1 MTKFNLKKA
10 ILENKATFHSSL
22 TEGQFSWFTQ
32 DTNQQIGSENEN
44 TLPFVYMFD
53 NKGMKWLEKNYEGY
67 GVFGNKDYYELLD
80 QMNGGTGD
88 RSRGINLA
96 FDKEPTES
104 GKVLYPALVVN
115 PNFNWKSH
123 DFTEESENDPNQ
135 SWYQEPE
142 EEDYNLE
149 DDEDDDDEYLQEA
162 SADSTPYGNYIN
174 KARAK
179 SHLTKKDGDVY
190 GIDESGK
197 GHKITDAT
205 DLDKYTKF
213 TIKSKELNEGKEEVV
228 LSNKILDFLE
238 ERGIIDPSDA
248 QKVHKDLTTFLE
260 DKVKSEELNEG
271 KMYYHVLEDM
281 GYGEIGHEGVYDTEE
296 EAQDRA
302 NNLSRTYPD
311 SSFYVEP
318 STSEEEPYN
327 VTSSDYDPNLDIDE
341 GKKETPIDEE
351 IFGFPNVDINFPTL
365 KTKYIA
371 KKFAEYMSNKEGQ
384 RFTVT
389 LNSPDGPSFD
399 LDLDGEEY
407 DGGSYLIAK
416 NGDIINVALRERPV
430 YGNISMLDETEKPKT
445 KMKKLELKENSDSM
459 KFDILYDFVDQKMV
473 EGDDKAE
480 ALLKSKPSYDDLY
493 DFVDQKMVEGDDE
506 AESLLNKINKVNENK
521 SSKIKMSE
529 LKAKIK
535 EMVLLE
541 MEKDINISDET
552 PESEED
558 FLAEVNRILAE
569 ADEEVDVDDT
579 EVAVDGKENIDVDT
593 TVKVDP
599 NVKAVQ
605 DSLTQAQAAAQ
616 KLGDP
621 KLTDQIGNTITFF
634 TRTHVVDKGAVAEA
648 DEMEEGKKES
658 YSGKSDSDF
667 NADIENQ
674 YKNYKAGTYDKL
686 KNKEYY
692 DDAESDDAAHINA
705 LEKDMKDDKDSSMKI
720 KEVVFPMW
728 QRIK

>member
-10 ILENKATFHSSL
+10 ILENKSTFFSSL
-22 TEGQFSWFTQ
+22 TEGQFSWITQ

-53 NKGMKWLEKNYEGY
+53 NKGNKFLEKNYEGY
-67 GVFGNKDYYELLD
+67 GVFGDKDYYELLD

-96 FDKEPTES
+96 FDKEPDYS
-104 GKVLYPALVVN
+104 GEVLHPALVVN

-123 DFTEESENDPNQ
+123 DFTEKPEDDPNQ
-135 SWYQEPE
+135 SWYQEE
-142 EEDYNLE
+142 EEDDYNLE
-149 DDEDDDDEYLQEA
+149 NYDEDDDEDDDDYLQEA

-197 GHKITDAT
+197 GHKITDSA

-213 TIKSKELNEGKEEVV
+213 TIKSK
-228 LSNKILDFLE
+228 
-238 ERGIIDPSDA
+238 
-248 QKVHKDLTTFLE
+248 
-260 DKVKSEELNEG
+260 ELNEG

-311 SSFYVEP
+311 SEFYVEA
-318 STSEEEPYN
+318 STSDKEPYN
-327 VTSSDYDPNLDIDE
+327 VTYSDYDPNLDIDE
-341 GKKETPIDEE
+341 GKKEIPIDEE
-351 IFGFPNVDINFPTL
+351 LLGFPNVDINFPTL
-365 KTKYIA
+365 KTRYIA

-384 RFTVT
+384 SFTVT

-399 LDLDGEEY
+399 LDLDGEKY

-445 KMKKLELKENSDSM
+445 KMKK
-459 KFDILYDFVDQKMV
+459 
-473 EGDDKAE
+473 
-480 ALLKSKPSYDDLY
+480 
-493 DFVDQKMVEGDDE
+493 
-506 AESLLNKINKVNENK
+506 
-521 SSKIKMSE
+521 SE
-529 LKAKIK
+529 LEKTIK
-535 EMVLLE
+535 EMILSE
-541 MEKDINISDET
+541 YEKNVNITDES
-552 PESEED
+552 PENEED
-558 FLAEVNRILAE
+558 FLAEVAAILAE
-569 ADEEVDVDDT
+569 ADKEADKDEETDT
-579 EVAVDGKENIDVDT
+579 ETTDTETADAEIETPEGTEDVEVTDT
-593 TVKVDP
+593 TTTDQVDP

-605 DSLTQAQAAAQ
+605 DALTQAQAAAQ
-616 KLGDP
+616 TLGDA

-634 TRTHVVDKGAVAEA
+634 TRTHVVDKGAVAENV
-648 DEMEEGKKES
+648 EEDLQNKDIESAITGKKLDLAKLKTATEKAMGGDSTELTLFLAGVFEGEKES
-658 YSGKSDSDF
+658 YSGKSDQDF
-667 NADIENQ
+667 LKDIENQ
-674 YKNYKAGTYDKL
+674 RKNYQSGFYNQL

-692 DDAESDDAAHINA
+692 KDAESDDAEHINA
-705 LEKDMKDDKDSSMKI
+705 LEKDMEDNKDSSMKI

>member
-10 ILENKATFHSSL
+10 ILENKATFFSSL
-22 TEGQFSWFTQ
+22 TEGQFSWITQ

-53 NKGMKWLEKNYEGY
+53 NKGNKFLEKNYEGY

-96 FDKEPTES
+96 FDKEPDYS
-104 GKVLYPALVVN
+104 GEVLHPALVVN

-123 DFTEESENDPNQ
+123 DFTEKPEDDPNQ
-135 SWYQEPE
+135 SWYQEE
-142 EEDYNLE
+142 EEDDYNLE
-149 DDEDDDDEYLQEA
+149 DYDEDDDEDDDDYLQEA

-190 GIDESGK
+190 GIDKSGK
-197 GHKITDAT
+197 GHKITDAA

-213 TIKSKELNEGKEEVV
+213 TIKSK
-228 LSNKILDFLE
+228 
-238 ERGIIDPSDA
+238 
-248 QKVHKDLTTFLE
+248 
-260 DKVKSEELNEG
+260 ELNEG

-302 NNLSRTYPD
+302 NNLSRTFPD
-311 SSFYVEP
+311 SSFYVEA

-341 GKKETPIDEE
+341 GKKEIPIDEE
-351 IFGFPNVDINFPTL
+351 IFGFPNVDKNFPTL

-384 RFTVT
+384 SFTVT

-399 LDLDGEEY
+399 LDLDGEKY

-416 NGDIINVALRERPV
+416 NGDIINVAFRERPV

-445 KMKKLELKENSDSM
+445 KMKKSELKE
-459 KFDILYDFVDQKMV
+459 
-473 EGDDKAE
+473 
-480 ALLKSKPSYDDLY
+480 
-493 DFVDQKMVEGDDE
+493 
-506 AESLLNKINKVNENK
+506 
-521 SSKIKMSE
+521 
-529 LKAKIK
+529 KIK
-535 EMVLLE
+535 EMVLSE
-541 MEKDINISDET
+541 MEKDVNITDET
-552 PESEED
+552 PENEED
-558 FLAEVNRILAE
+558 FLAEVDRILAE
-569 ADEEVDVDDT
+569 ADEEVAVDDA
-579 EVAVDGKENIDVDT
+579 EVAVGDEENIDVDT

-658 YSGKSDSDF
+658 YSGKSDSNFYKDMQSQY
-667 NADIENQ
+667 DQ
-674 YKNYKAGTYDKL
+674 YKKGDYDKL

-692 DDAESDDAAHINA
+692 NDAESDDAAHINA

>member
-10 ILENKATFHSSL
+10 ILENKSTFFSSL
-22 TEGQFSWFTQ
+22 TEGQFSWITQ

-53 NKGMKWLEKNYEGY
+53 NKGNKFLEKNYEGY

-96 FDKEPTES
+96 FDKEPDYS
-104 GKVLYPALVVN
+104 GEVLHPALVVN

-123 DFTEESENDPNQ
+123 DFTEKPEDDPNQ
-135 SWYQEPE
+135 SWYQEE
-142 EEDYNLE
+142 EEDDYNLE
-149 DDEDDDDEYLQEA
+149 DYDEDDDEYLQEA

-213 TIKSKELNEGKEEVV
+213 TIKSKELNEGK
-228 LSNKILDFLE
+228 
-238 ERGIIDPSDA
+238 
-248 QKVHKDLTTFLE
+248 
-260 DKVKSEELNEG
+260 
-271 KMYYHVLEDM
+271 MYYHVLEDM

-302 NNLSRTYPD
+302 NNLSRTYPN
-311 SSFYVEP
+311 SEFYVEASP
-318 STSEEEPYN
+318 SDKEPYN
-327 VTSSDYDPNLDIDE
+327 VTYSDYDPNLDIDE
-341 GKKETPIDEE
+341 GKKEIPIDEE
-351 IFGFPNVDINFPTL
+351 LLGFPNVDKNFPTL
-365 KTKYIA
+365 KTRYIA

-384 RFTVT
+384 SFTVT

-399 LDLDGEEY
+399 LDLDGEKY

-445 KMKKLELKENSDSM
+445 KMKK
-459 KFDILYDFVDQKMV
+459 
-473 EGDDKAE
+473 
-480 ALLKSKPSYDDLY
+480 
-493 DFVDQKMVEGDDE
+493 
-506 AESLLNKINKVNENK
+506 
-521 SSKIKMSE
+521 SE
-529 LKAKIK
+529 LEKTIK
-535 EMVLLE
+535 EMILSE
-541 MEKDINISDET
+541 YEKNVNITDES
-552 PESEED
+552 PEDEED
-558 FLAEVNRILAE
+558 FLAEVAAILAE
-569 ADEEVDVDDT
+569 ADKEADKDEETDT
-579 EVAVDGKENIDVDT
+579 ETTDTETTDTETTDTETADAEVETPEGTEDVEVTDT
-593 TVKVDP
+593 TTTDQVDP

-605 DSLTQAQAAAQ
+605 DALTQAQAAAQ
-616 KLGDP
+616 TLGDA

-634 TRTHVVDKGAVAEA
+634 TRTHVVDKGAVAENV
-648 DEMEEGKKES
+648 EEDLQNKDIESAITGKKLDLAKLKTATEKAMGGDSTELTLFLAGVFEGEKES
-658 YSGKSDSDF
+658 YSGKSDQDF
-667 NADIENQ
+667 LKDIENQ
-674 YKNYKAGTYDKL
+674 RKNYQSGFYNQL

-692 DDAESDDAAHINA
+692 KDAESDDAEHINA
-705 LEKDMKDDKDSSMKI
+705 LEKDMEDNKDSSMKI

>member
-10 ILENKATFHSSL
+10 ILENKATFFSSL
-22 TEGQFSWFTQ
+22 TEGQFSWITQ

-53 NKGMKWLEKNYEGY
+53 NKGNKFLEKNYEGY
-67 GVFGNKDYYELLD
+67 GVFGDKDYYELLD

-104 GKVLYPALVVN
+104 GEVLHPALVVN

-123 DFTEESENDPNQ
+123 DFTEKPEDDPNQ

-142 EEDYNLE
+142 EEDYNGE
-149 DDEDDDDEYLQEA
+149 EDDEDDDDEDDDDEYLQEA

-190 GIDESGK
+190 GIDKSGK
-197 GHKITDAT
+197 GHKITDAA

-213 TIKSKELNEGKEEVV
+213 TIKSK
-228 LSNKILDFLE
+228 
-238 ERGIIDPSDA
+238 
-248 QKVHKDLTTFLE
+248 
-260 DKVKSEELNEG
+260 ELNEG

-281 GYGEIGHEGVYDTEE
+281 GYGEIGHEGVYNTEE

-445 KMKKLELKENSDSM
+445 KMKKSELKE
-459 KFDILYDFVDQKMV
+459 
-473 EGDDKAE
+473 
-480 ALLKSKPSYDDLY
+480 
-493 DFVDQKMVEGDDE
+493 
-506 AESLLNKINKVNENK
+506 
-521 SSKIKMSE
+521 
-529 LKAKIK
+529 KIK
-535 EMVLLE
+535 EMVLSE
-541 MEKDINISDET
+541 MESNNMEDAPEDEV
-552 PESEED
+552 D
-558 FLAEVNRILAE
+558 FLAEVAAILAE
-569 ADEEVDVDDT
+569 ADKDEETDT
-579 EVAVDGKENIDVDT
+579 ETADAETTDTETADAEVETPEGTEDVEVTDT
-593 TVKVDP
+593 TTTDQVDP

-605 DSLTQAQAAAQ
+605 DALTQAQAAAQ
-616 KLGDP
+616 TLGDA

-634 TRTHVVDKGAVAEA
+634 TRTHVVDKGAVAEGE
-648 DEMEEGKKES
+648 EMEEGKKE
-658 YSGKSDSDF
+658 
-667 NADIENQ
+667 
-674 YKNYKAGTYDKL
+674 
-686 KNKEYY
+686 YY
-692 DDAESDDAAHINA
+692 GAAESNDAAHINA

>member
-10 ILENKATFHSSL
+10 ILENKSTFFSSL
-22 TEGQFSWFTQ
+22 TEGQFSWITQ

-53 NKGMKWLEKNYEGY
+53 NKGNKFLEKNYEGY

-96 FDKEPTES
+96 FDKEPDYS
-104 GKVLYPALVVN
+104 GEVLHPALVVN

-123 DFTEESENDPNQ
+123 DFTEKPEDDPNQ
-135 SWYQEPE
+135 SWYQEE
-142 EEDYNLE
+142 EEDDYNLE
-149 DDEDDDDEYLQEA
+149 DYDEDDDEYLQEA

-197 GHKITDAT
+197 GHKITDAA

-213 TIKSKELNEGKEEVV
+213 TIKSK
-228 LSNKILDFLE
+228 
-238 ERGIIDPSDA
+238 
-248 QKVHKDLTTFLE
+248 
-260 DKVKSEELNEG
+260 ELNEG

-311 SSFYVEP
+311 SEFYVEA
-318 STSEEEPYN
+318 STSDKEPYN
-327 VTSSDYDPNLDIDE
+327 VTYSDYDPNLDIDE
-341 GKKETPIDEE
+341 GKKEIPIDEE
-351 IFGFPNVDINFPTL
+351 LLGFPNVDINFPTL
-365 KTKYIA
+365 KTRYIA

-384 RFTVT
+384 SFTVT

-399 LDLDGEEY
+399 LDLDGEKY

-445 KMKKLELKENSDSM
+445 KMKK
-459 KFDILYDFVDQKMV
+459 
-473 EGDDKAE
+473 
-480 ALLKSKPSYDDLY
+480 
-493 DFVDQKMVEGDDE
+493 
-506 AESLLNKINKVNENK
+506 
-521 SSKIKMSE
+521 SE
-529 LKAKIK
+529 LEKTIK
-535 EMVLLE
+535 EMILSE
-541 MEKDINISDET
+541 YEKNVNITDES
-552 PESEED
+552 PENEED
-558 FLAEVNRILAE
+558 FLAEVAAILAE
-569 ADEEVDVDDT
+569 ADKEADKDEETDT
-579 EVAVDGKENIDVDT
+579 ETTDTETTDTETADAEVETPEGTEDVEVTDT
-593 TVKVDP
+593 TTTDQVDP

-605 DSLTQAQAAAQ
+605 DALTQAQAAAQ
-616 KLGDP
+616 TLGDA

-634 TRTHVVDKGAVAEA
+634 TRTHVVDKGAVAENV
-648 DEMEEGKKES
+648 EEDLQNKDIESAITGKKLDLAKLKTATEKAMGGDSTELTLFLAGVFEGEKES
-658 YSGKSDSDF
+658 YSGKSDQDF
-667 NADIENQ
+667 LKDIENQ
-674 YKNYKAGTYDKL
+674 RKNYQSGFYNQL

-692 DDAESDDAAHINA
+692 KDAESDDAEHINA
-705 LEKDMKDDKDSSMKI
+705 LEKDMEDNKDSSMKI

>member
-10 ILENKATFHSSL
+10 ILENKATFFSSL
-22 TEGQFSWFTQ
+22 TEGQFSWITQ

-53 NKGMKWLEKNYEGY
+53 NKGNKFLEKNYEGY
-67 GVFGNKDYYELLD
+67 GVFGDKDYYELLD

-96 FDKEPTES
+96 FDKEPDYS
-104 GKVLYPALVVN
+104 GEVLHPALVVN

-123 DFTEESENDPNQ
+123 DFTEKPEDDPNQ
-135 SWYQEPE
+135 SWYQEE
-142 EEDYNLE
+142 EEDDYNLE
-149 DDEDDDDEYLQEA
+149 NYDEDDDEDDDDYLQEA

-197 GHKITDAT
+197 GHKITDSA

-213 TIKSKELNEGKEEVV
+213 TIKSK
-228 LSNKILDFLE
+228 
-238 ERGIIDPSDA
+238 
-248 QKVHKDLTTFLE
+248 
-260 DKVKSEELNEG
+260 ELNEG

-311 SSFYVEP
+311 SEFYVEA
-318 STSEEEPYN
+318 STSDKEPYN
-327 VTSSDYDPNLDIDE
+327 VTYSDYDPNLDIDE
-341 GKKETPIDEE
+341 GKKEIPIDEE
-351 IFGFPNVDINFPTL
+351 LLGFPNVDINFPTL
-365 KTKYIA
+365 KTRYIA

-384 RFTVT
+384 SFTVT

-399 LDLDGEEY
+399 LDLDGEKY

-445 KMKKLELKENSDSM
+445 KMKK
-459 KFDILYDFVDQKMV
+459 
-473 EGDDKAE
+473 
-480 ALLKSKPSYDDLY
+480 
-493 DFVDQKMVEGDDE
+493 
-506 AESLLNKINKVNENK
+506 
-521 SSKIKMSE
+521 SE
-529 LKAKIK
+529 LEKTIK
-535 EMVLLE
+535 EMILSE
-541 MEKDINISDET
+541 YEKNVNITDES
-552 PESEED
+552 PENEED
-558 FLAEVNRILAE
+558 FLAEVATILAE
-569 ADEEVDVDDT
+569 ADKEVAVDDT
-579 EVAVDGKENIDVDT
+579 EVAVGDEENIDVDT

-634 TRTHVVDKGAVAEA
+634 TRTHVVDKGAVAEGEEMGEGKIEEGAFNDLLNKMESNTRIAA
-648 DEMEEGKKES
+648 DILTVITLAKEDKEGNAEEAVQLLMKNHDLSEEAALEAVTRIFKKAFEWVDSVKEGKKES
-658 YSGKSDSDF
+658 YSGKSDSNFYKDMQSQY
-667 NADIENQ
+667 DQ
-674 YKNYKAGTYDKL
+674 YKKGFYNQL

-692 DDAESDDAAHINA
+692 KDAESDDAEHINA
-705 LEKDMKDDKDSSMKI
+705 LEKDMEDNKDSSMKI

>member
-10 ILENKATFHSSL
+10 ILENKSTFFSSL
-22 TEGQFSWFTQ
+22 TEGQFSWITQ

-53 NKGMKWLEKNYEGY
+53 NKGNKFLEKNYEGY
-67 GVFGNKDYYELLD
+67 GVFGDKDYYELLD

-96 FDKEPTES
+96 FDKEPDYS
-104 GKVLYPALVVN
+104 GEVLHPALVVN

-123 DFTEESENDPNQ
+123 DFTEKPEDDPNQ
-135 SWYQEPE
+135 SWYQEE
-142 EEDYNLE
+142 EEDDYNLE
-149 DDEDDDDEYLQEA
+149 NYDEDDDEDDDDYLQEA

-197 GHKITDAT
+197 GHKITDSA

-213 TIKSKELNEGKEEVV
+213 TIKSK
-228 LSNKILDFLE
+228 
-238 ERGIIDPSDA
+238 
-248 QKVHKDLTTFLE
+248 
-260 DKVKSEELNEG
+260 ELNEG

-311 SSFYVEP
+311 SEFYVEA
-318 STSEEEPYN
+318 STSDKEPYN
-327 VTSSDYDPNLDIDE
+327 VTYSDYDPNLDIDE
-341 GKKETPIDEE
+341 GKKEIPIDEE
-351 IFGFPNVDINFPTL
+351 LLGFPNVDINFPTL
-365 KTKYIA
+365 KTRYIA

-384 RFTVT
+384 SFTVT

-399 LDLDGEEY
+399 LDLDGEKY

-445 KMKKLELKENSDSM
+445 KMKK
-459 KFDILYDFVDQKMV
+459 
-473 EGDDKAE
+473 
-480 ALLKSKPSYDDLY
+480 
-493 DFVDQKMVEGDDE
+493 
-506 AESLLNKINKVNENK
+506 
-521 SSKIKMSE
+521 SE
-529 LKAKIK
+529 LEKTIK
-535 EMVLLE
+535 EMILSE
-541 MEKDINISDET
+541 YEKNVNITDES
-552 PESEED
+552 PENEED
-558 FLAEVNRILAE
+558 FLAEVAAILAE
-569 ADEEVDVDDT
+569 ADKEADKDEETDT
-579 EVAVDGKENIDVDT
+579 ETTDTETADAEVETPEGTEDVEVTDT
-593 TVKVDP
+593 TTTDQVDP

-605 DSLTQAQAAAQ
+605 DALTQAQAAAQ
-616 KLGDP
+616 TLGDA

-634 TRTHVVDKGAVAEA
+634 TRTHVVDKGAVAENV
-648 DEMEEGKKES
+648 EEDLQNKDIESAITGKKLDLAKLKTATEKAMGGDSTELTLFLAGVFEGEKES
-658 YSGKSDSDF
+658 YSGKSDQDF
-667 NADIENQ
+667 LKDIENQ
-674 YKNYKAGTYDKL
+674 RKNYQSGFYNQL

-692 DDAESDDAAHINA
+692 KDAESDDAEHINA
-705 LEKDMKDDKDSSMKI
+705 LEKDMEDNKDSSMKI